1 MSDALKHGLKSIGQK
16 MQDTPNRMNTLIIV
30 LCLFLVV
37 ALILAI
43 YSTVE
48 SSESKNETN
57 NLKKKLKSSNSI
69 LTDLKNQITTLTGN
83 QRASQEMLNL
93 NQGQRGPPGSQG
105 PVGGVYQDKGYL
117 HSIKHGPNMAVD
129 RYFSN
134 GVNSKAFINTKTFGA
149 TSQSWTFTNDGVLEN
164 KYEGCLYADD
174 TTNNVYMMNNCKD
187 GTGKGQWIS
196 DKKGGKLIWKY
207 KPHKCLAVGGKTRS
221 TTQTI
226 KNGKPVAGQT
236 QYATL
241 RLEKCDQNNPGHQV
255 WTFS

>member
-1 MSDALKHGLKSIGQK
+1 MIETIENNPKRSFA
-16 MQDTPNRMNTLIIV
+16 LIIV
-30 LCLFLVV
+30 VSIIAGV
-37 ALILAI
+37 AIVLSIIFGREAHDAKNKTIILGN
-43 YSTVE
+43 SV
-48 SSESKNETN
+48 
-57 NLKKKLKSSNSI
+57 KKSNKT
-69 LTDLKNQITTLTGN
+69 LNALQNQIKPLIGN
-83 QRASQEMLNL
+83 QISKMHDISQ
-93 NQGQRGPPGSQG
+93 GKRGPQGSQG
-105 PVGGVYQDKGYL
+105 PVGGVYQEKGYL

-129 RYFSN
+129 RYYAN

-164 KYEGCLYADD
+164 KYDGCLYADD
-174 TTNNVYMMNNCKD
+174 KTNNVYMMNNCKD
-187 GTGKGQWIS
+187 GTGKGQWIP
-196 DKKGGKLIWKY
+196 DKKGGKLIWKH

-241 RLEKCDQNNPGHQV
+241 KLEKCDENNPGHQV